1 MSEPNELAPQR
12 AADQRLALLA
22 LTTTPEQP
30 CGACL
35 DAEHLAALVE
45 GRLSREEADA
55 CLAHLAGCEACYGLW
70 QQLDRYHQKQAI
82 NQPKKGAIRWIS
94 RPRLLTAVGS
104 LLAAAASVAV
114 FLNITADL
122 DRSTLPRLAEQP
134 TVELLQAKPATEGAG
149 SQTPAPAA
157 PPSPVA
163 QTQAGDLDQ
172 HLATMKPEP
181 SGQSTRSK
189 MAHPDR
195 PTGGAPGELPAQ
207 KRTMRESG
215 KGAEKKAAQAPATN
229 LAALDDAQQPD
240 REREVKQEEFLARQQ
255 EAAAPAAPQAAMR
268 SEAPAP
274 VAADRASTP
283 TLIDWENSIR
293 TACRNNPSTEGLD
306 LLASQGRQLLRQSAA
321 LSTADRQRVQ
331 RLLAALNAPTT
342 VERRCQTLLR
352 LLEEPPRNQKP

>member
-12 AADQRLALLA
+12 AADQRLALLV

-30 CGACL
+30 CGACP

-70 QQLDRYHQKQAI
+70 RQLDRYHQEQGV

-114 FLNITADL
+114 FLNITVDL

-134 TVELLQAKPATEGAG
+134 TLEHRQAMPTTEEAG

-163 QTQAGDLDQ
+163 RDQVGDLDQ
-172 HLATMKPEP
+172 HLATIKPEP

-189 MAHPDR
+189 MAPTDHPS
-195 PTGGAPGELPAQ
+195 GGSPGEAPIQ

-215 KGAEKKAAQAPATN
+215 KGGEKKTAQAPATD
-229 LAALDDAQQPD
+229 LAALTDAQQPD
-240 REREVKQEEFLARQQ
+240 REREITIEELLTRQQ
-255 EAAAPAAPQAAMR
+255 EAAAPTAPQAAMR

-274 VAADRASTP
+274 VAADGATTLP
-283 TLIDWENSIR
+283 LIDWENSIR
-293 TACRNNPSTEGLD
+293 TTCRDNPSAEGLN

-321 LSTADRQRVQ
+321 LSTAERQRVQ
-331 RLLAALNAPTT
+331 RLLAALDARTP
-342 VERRCQTLLR
+342 VERRCQTLLQ
-352 LLEEPPRNQKP
+352 LLEEPPVQQRP